1 MDREISFLRDI
12 LLHPRM
18 DFDEQKNVSCH
29 RVTCNN
35 CARYFSFFFFPTFQ
49 DTSNFTNF
57 EIILRSKDCVKID
70 FQILEEVE
78 IFLEAI
84 FFKKIN
90 LIARFLDF

>member
-18 DFDEQKNVSCH
+18 DFDERKNESTIVS
-29 RVTCNN
+29 NN
-35 CARYFSFFFFPTFQ
+35 CARYFSFFFFYFSRYKQ
-49 DTSNFTNF
+49 FYEFRD
-57 EIILRSKDCVKID
+57 IILRSKDCVKID

-84 FFKKIN
+84 YFSRK
-90 LIARFLDF
+90 

>member
-12 LLHPRM
+12 LLHSWL
-18 DFDEQKNVSCH
+18 DFDERKNESLVII
-29 RVTCNN
+29 VLDI
-35 CARYFSFFFFPTFQ
+35 FLFFFSTFQ

-70 FQILEEVE
+70 FQILEKVE

-84 FFKKIN
+84 YFSRK
-90 LIARFLDF
+90 

>member
-18 DFDEQKNVSCH
+18 DFDERKNESTIVS
-29 RVTCNN
+29 NN
-35 CARYFSFFFFPTFQ
+35 CARYFSFFFSTFQ

-84 FFKKIN
+84 YFSRK
-90 LIARFLDF
+90 